1 MKFKTLTLVLEWI
14 SLEMSLDIGSVTKTE
29 QKVMATTPVI
39 FQILQEHG
47 TTLTDPS
54 FRVPGDMMM
63 DLMKEPGFPLLI
75 IHIISLIPPQNLLLT
90 KEKSVE
96 ELLDGFQKSTKK

>member
-1 MKFKTLTLVLEWI
+1 
-14 SLEMSLDIGSVTKTE
+14 
-29 QKVMATTPVI
+29 
-39 FQILQEHG
+39 
-47 TTLTDPS
+47 
-54 FRVPGDMMM
+54 MMM